1 VSARPDHPPQP
12 LEPVDESLPSRRIKG
27 ALDEF
32 RLALSAVSALR
43 RRAGGVMLS
52 ASAQAAIQLLGLATG
67 LVVVRLLPVREYAYY
82 TIANAVLGTMSVLSD
97 SGIAD
102 SLIAQGGKVWRDRRA
117 LGGLLAAG
125 LALRKRFALIAAAI
139 SLPIMYVLLTR
150 QGATPAVAALVAA
163 SVVPLYAGTLTGQ
176 LLQIV
181 PRLHQQSVQLQRIQ
195 VAAAVLRFA
204 LVTGV
209 AKLLPLAWIA
219 SLCAGAAQTWSNW
232 RLRRLAAGL
241 ADLDA
246 APDRE
251 AWQKCIRQVRR
262 SAPSAVYYA
271 FEGQIA
277 VLLVS
282 MFGRTSGV
290 ASVGALTR
298 LAMIFQVVA
307 AVFALLW
314 VPRFAKLSYDRR
326 VLGAFWGAQLA
337 LIGVS
342 LIPVVCVA
350 LFPQAILRVLGPEYH
365 SLGHEALIAA
375 LGGAF
380 GLLGGCSYW
389 MSAAR
394 GVVIS
399 PWLMIPLALGAQI
412 VLISV
417 LPLSTVA
424 GVLWLGAFTN
434 LAYWIMHTLNFTRAQ
449 LPRRTAE
456 AAASGQP

>member
-1 VSARPDHPPQP
+1 MLRVALTDVHSLRRKAAGVMVSA
-12 LEPVDESLPSRRIKG
+12 
-27 ALDEF
+27 A
-32 RLALSAVSALR
+32 
-43 RRAGGVMLS
+43 
-52 ASAQAAIQLLGLATG
+52 AQAAIQLLTLATG

-102 SLIAQGGKVWRDRRA
+102 SLVAQGGKVWKDRRA
-117 LGGLLAAG
+117 LGGLIAAG

-139 SLPIMYVLLTR
+139 SLPLMYILLQR
-150 QGATPAVAALVAA
+150 QGATPAAAVLVAA
-163 SVVPLYAGTLTGQ
+163 SIIPLYASTLTGQ

-181 PRLHQQSVQLQRIQ
+181 PRLHQQAARLQRIQ
-195 VAAAVLRFA
+195 VSAAVLRFA

-219 SLCAGAAQTWSNW
+219 SLCAGAAQAWQNW

-246 APDRE
+246 APAPE
-251 AWQKCIRQVRR
+251 AWESCMRQVRR

-277 VLLVS
+277 ILLVS
-282 MFGRTSGV
+282 IFGRTSGV

-314 VPRFAKLSYDRR
+314 VPRFAKLPYDRPLLK
-326 VLGAFWGAQLA
+326 VFWGSQLA
-337 LIGVS
+337 LSGVS
-342 LIPVVCVA
+342 LIPVLCVA
-350 LFPQAILRVLGPEYH
+350 LYPQAILWVLGPAYG
-365 SLGHEALIAA
+365 SLEHEALIAA
-375 LGGAF
+375 LGGSF

-394 GVVIS
+394 GVVIA
-399 PWLMIPLALGAQI
+399 PWLMIPLALCVQI
-412 VLISV
+412 VLISI

-424 GVLWLGAFTN
+424 GVLWLGAVTN
-434 LAYWIMHTLNFTRAQ
+434 LAYWIMHALNFTRA
-449 LPRRTAE
+449 PR
-456 AAASGQP
+456 